1 MPSNIRT
8 GFFAGAASFAC
19 LDVSRPPTGEG
30 ELERVLPPMLEN
42 YEVLV
47 VEDREDLSRWEQDC

>member
-1 MPSNIRT
+1 L
-8 GFFAGAASFAC
+8 GQFFFAAAASFAC

-30 ELERVLPPMLEN
+30 ELEKLLPPMLEN
-42 YEVLV
+42 YEVVL